1 METSAASGFD
11 QTLWEVVPCDAQGA
25 APWDEDTMVF
35 SDLSL
40 LKITLVSI
48 LCVLADGHAYVEV
61 KGWTACVGGSLLPPR
76 GFQGLNSGCLM
87 MFLLPTEPS
96 CQPRICHFD
105 VFLQQCGHPG

>member
-40 LKITLVSI
+40 ETYTCIYSVYS
-48 LCVLADGHAYVEV
+48 
-61 KGWTACVGGSLLPPR
+61 VGGPCICGGKRVDSLR
-76 GFQGLNSGCLM
+76 GWFSSATTRVPGVELRLFN
-87 MFLLPTEPS
+87 
-96 CQPRICHFD
+96 D
-105 VFLQQCGHPG
+105 VSATH